1 MNEVQL
7 SFSTSPSTWSAF
19 NFDVTE
25 DYAYCVVNPNRTL
38 VELCVA
44 QSVPNAVAES
54 MLSKLF
60 ARLKADKRTCVVGE
74 VELHAEVSG
83 AFYHSDPSCS
93 YEGDAH
99 LSKAVFS
106 LLEDES
112 DEGDEL
118 RQAISN
124 ALTYE
129 DKSVLGMTDEELAAY
144 DKCLVP
150 IADFINDNIGYF
162 EGDDVL

>member
-7 SFSTSPSTWSAF
+7 SFTTSVCTWSAI

-38 VELCVA
+38 IELCVA

-54 MLSKLF
+54 MLNKLF

-93 YEGDAH
+93 YEGDEH
-99 LSKAVFS
+99 LSKAVFN
-106 LLEDES
+106 LIEDGRDC
-112 DEGDEL
+112 DEWLQDVINVL
-118 RQAISN
+118 K
-124 ALTYE
+124 YE

-144 DKCLVP
+144 DKCLEP
-150 IADFINDNIGYF
+150 IAEFINDDIGYY

>member
-7 SFSTSPSTWSAF
+7 SFSTIARTWSPIF
-19 NFDVTE
+19 FDVSE

-38 VELCVA
+38 IELCVD
-44 QSVPNAVAES
+44 QNVPNAVAES
-54 MLSKLF
+54 MLDKLF
-60 ARLKADKRTCVVGE
+60 TRLNADKRTCVVGE

-93 YEGDAH
+93 YDGDEH
-99 LSKAVFS
+99 LSKAVFK
-106 LLEDES
+106 LIEDGRDC
-112 DEGDEL
+112 DEWLQDVINVL
-118 RQAISN
+118 K
-124 ALTYE
+124 YE

-144 DKCLVP
+144 DKCLEP
-150 IADFINDNIGYF
+150 IAEFINDDIGNY

>member
-7 SFSTSPSTWSAF
+7 SFSTQGRAWSAI

-38 VELCVA
+38 IELCVA
-44 QSVPNAVAES
+44 QNVPNAVAES
-54 MLSKLF
+54 MLDKLF
-60 ARLKADKRTCVVGE
+60 TRLSADKRTCVVGE

-93 YEGDAH
+93 YEGDEH
-99 LSKAVFS
+99 LSKAVFK
-106 LLEDES
+106 LIEDGRDC
-112 DEGDEL
+112 DEWLQDVVNVL
-118 RQAISN
+118 K
-124 ALTYE
+124 YE

-144 DKCLVP
+144 DKCLEP
-150 IADFINDNIGYF
+150 IAEFINDDIGNY